1 MKGRKIFS
9 HDEAETIR
17 QLLRRK
23 VQAERN
29 EQKKIRSK
37 LRNDLRFNITDFDE
51 IYSGFGSDDFD
62 RLIELGTIQINSSSS
77 IASERAQRSPARDR
91 MVRRDEDYVINLC
104 DEILGCSARR
114 WHRFNFLRGDAG
126 TTLPVD
132 AYYPDLKL
140 VVEYRERQHTQSV
153 PHFDKP
159 HRMTVSGVH
168 RGEQRRLYDQR
179 RREVLPKWGIHL
191 VEIEY
196 SELKHRS
203 NGRLVRDRI
212 ADRTVIGGRL
222 RAYQRDDGPL
232 A

>member
-1 MKGRKIFS
+1 MKGRKIFT

-23 VQAERN
+23 IQSERN

-37 LRNDLRFNITDFDE
+37 LRNDLRFHITDFDGT
-51 IYSGFGSDDFD
+51 YSGFGSDDFD

-77 IASERAQRSPARDR
+77 IASERDQRSPARDR

-104 DEILGCSARR
+104 DEILGRSARR

-159 HRMTVSGVH
+159 HRLTVSGVP
-168 RGEQRRLYDQR
+168 RREQRRLYDQR
-179 RREVLPKWGIHL
+179 RRDVLPQWGIGL
-191 VEIEY
+191 VEIDF
-196 SELKHRS
+196 SDLVHRR
-203 NGRLVRDRI
+203 NGRLVRDRT
-212 ADRTVIGGRL
+212 ADRAVIEGRL
-222 RAYQRDDGPL
+222 QPYL
-232 A
+232 S